1 MHKRGHT
8 LKVQF
13 TGDKV
18 VVGDREIDVRGARPI
33 DLMLAALAYGIGARY
48 IDATGEPFEMEC
60 HIDGYQITCMAK
72 CTGQEEKCLVYQ
84 TLTKGLLKLQCVKKL
99 PSSPQ

>member
-1 MHKRGHT
+1 MHKGGHT

-13 TGDKV
+13 TGNRV
-18 VVGDREIDVRGARPI
+18 VIGDREIDVRETRPI

-60 HIDGYQITCMAK
+60 YIDGYQITCMAK
-72 CTGQEEKCLVYQ
+72 CTGQEEKCLIYQ
-84 TLTKGLLKLQCVKKL
+84 TLTKGLLKFQCVKKL
-99 PSSPQ
+99 ASSPQ